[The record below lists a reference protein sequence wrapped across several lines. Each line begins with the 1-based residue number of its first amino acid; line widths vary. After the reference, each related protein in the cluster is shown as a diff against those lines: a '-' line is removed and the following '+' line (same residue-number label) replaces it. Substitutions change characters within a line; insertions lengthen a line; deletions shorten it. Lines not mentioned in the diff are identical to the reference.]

1 MGHQTDPAPKEKSV
15 RLLKL
20 SSPPRNEEAPE
31 WTQKTS
37 SPHLKATCIPLIE
50 LITLHVQTA
59 NHLFT
64 ALALD

>member
-1 MGHQTDPAPKEKSV
+1 MGHQTDAAPKEKSICS
-15 RLLKL
+15 LKL
-20 SSPPRNEEAPE
+20 SSPPRREEVPE
-31 WTQKTS
+31 WTQETS

-50 LITLHVQTA
+50 LVALHVQTA

>member
-1 MGHQTDPAPKEKSV
+1 MGHQTYAAPREKSIHSQ
-15 RLLKL
+15 KL
-20 SSPPRNEEAPE
+20 SLPPRSEEAPE
-31 WTQKTS
+31 WTQETS

-50 LITLHVQTA
+50 LVTLHVQTA